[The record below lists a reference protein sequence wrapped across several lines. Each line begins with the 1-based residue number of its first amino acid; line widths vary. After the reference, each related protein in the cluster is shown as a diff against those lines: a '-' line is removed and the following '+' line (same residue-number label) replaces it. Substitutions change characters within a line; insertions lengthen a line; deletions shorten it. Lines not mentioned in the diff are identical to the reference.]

1 MVEGI
6 FKLAQIN
13 YHLPINIG
21 NPSEMSILDLAES
34 IKKLTK
40 SKSKIVFHN
49 LPLDDPMVRQPDIT
63 KAKEIL
69 NWKPEVNFKDGV
81 KKTIKWFNERY

>member
-1 MVEGI
+1 
-6 FKLAQIN
+6 
-13 YHLPINIG
+13 
-21 NPSEMSILDLAES
+21 
-34 IKKLTK
+34 
-40 SKSKIVFHN
+40 
-49 LPLDDPMVRQPDIT
+49 PDIT